1 MNLILFS
8 ADELTGDKHLTLTDQ
23 RFQHIRNIHRAK
35 AGDCI
40 RVGQING
47 LMGTGTLQEI
57 NDKHAILKVE
67 LNQQPAAKLPLTLV
81 LALPRPKMVRRIIR
95 SVAELGVSE
104 LMIINSYKVEKSYWQ
119 SPLLHEDKINR
130 YLLDGLQQAKD
141 THLPA
146 VSLHRLFKPFVEDEL
161 PTRSAGTEKLVAH
174 PGIGRACPQPL
185 DKPTTLVIG
194 PEGGFTEY
202 EVNKLL
208 EAGFEA
214 IHLGPRILRVEN
226 ALTTLVSK
234 LYSCV

>member
-1 MNLILFS
+1 MNLILFT
-8 ADELTGDKHLTLTDQ
+8 ADELTDNHCLTLTDQ
-23 RFQHIRNIHRAK
+23 RFQHIRTIHRAE
-35 AGDCI
+35 AGDTI

-47 LMGTGTLQEI
+47 LIGVGILVEI
-57 NDKHAILKVE
+57 NDKRAVLNID
-67 LNQQPAAKLPLTLV
+67 LNQQPAAKLPLKLV

-119 SPLLHEDKINR
+119 SPLLDIDKVNR

-141 THLPA
+141 TRLPA
-146 VSLHRLFKPFVEDEL
+146 VSFHRLFKPFVEDEL
-161 PTRSAGTEKLVAH
+161 PTRCMGTEKLVAH
-174 PGIGRACPQPL
+174 PGIGQPCPQPL
-185 DKPTTLVIG
+185 DKPATLAIG

-202 EVNKLL
+202 EVNKLIA
-208 EAGFEA
+208 AGFDA